1 MLLSHHNSF
10 VMIVNGIL
18 PGDTKSAPPK
28 AGDAGVRDLGTG
40 HATPEAAA
48 EAINAAFNVF

>member
-10 VMIVNGIL
+10 VMIINGVL
-18 PGDTKSAPPK
+18 PGGSNTTTPSK
-28 AGDAGVRDLGTG
+28 AGVKDLSQG
-40 HATPEAAA
+40 HATPEAAV